1 MDALKALVQ
10 QKQAIVASTSSTT
23 AASSNQ
29 KKRYLTASQR
39 RQIEQ
44 EEEERQSRQQ
54 QGEGGKDTIE
64 RKKKKKRKRN
74 KQNDDDSS
82 DQEGPDLTTLLTTK
96 RYPALDKKQKK
107 SSTADNNDDGATTT
121 LDADNNGHG
130 TQTSGRNDNNGDA
143 YSNRTHSDENS
154 QDNIIMGSLCQLSQD
169 QVTNKLR
176 SYGLPIRLFGEI
188 TTTTTTT
195 STSTLS
201 THGDIT
207 RLQRLY
213 TAIKGREEAMLGASE
228 KDEFLLGSA
237 DRTRNVFLE
246 TAAAATSANDTFAA
260 TTTTTQQN
268 ITNTTADHHH
278 HHHQQQEL
286 TAEEQNDKPKRIY
299 RYFKSLLRQWEAE
312 LNSRPDAIKRTM
324 AGKNDIKTLKQ
335 CKDYI
340 RPLFTLCK
348 RREIEESLQNHLF
361 NIVLYCEQGEFV
373 KAHDAYL
380 DVAIGRAA
388 WPIGVTMVGIHARSG
403 RAKIESANVAHVMN
417 SELQRKYLT
426 SVKRLMS
433 FAQRVRVDVDP
444 SKKVVN
450 L

>member
-10 QKQAIVASTSSTT
+10 QKQAIVASTSS
-23 AASSNQ
+23 AATNNTNK

-44 EEEERQSRQQ
+44 EEEERRQSVISSQQ
-54 QGEGGKDTIE
+54 QHQEGANNEKE
-64 RKKKKKRKRN
+64 RKRRKKRKRKN
-74 KQNDDDSS
+74 ESDS
-82 DQEGPDLTTLLTTK
+82 DEEGGGDLTTLLTTR
-96 RYPALDKKQKK
+96 RYPDKKKQNNK
-107 SSTADNNDDGATTT
+107 S
-121 LDADNNGHG
+121 ADNNGASSSRTDNGQG
-130 TQTSGRNDNNGDA
+130 TTQSTDSGVKSTKQTI
-143 YSNRTHSDENS
+143 SDENGH
-154 QDNIIMGSLCQLSQD
+154 DTIMESLCQLSQD
-169 QVTNKLR
+169 QVTIKLR

-188 TTTTTTT
+188 TTTNTT
-195 STSTLS
+195 SKQQQ
-201 THGDIT
+201 HGDLP
-207 RLQRLY
+207 RLQRLH

-228 KDEFLLGSA
+228 KDEFLLDSA

-246 TAAAATSANDTFAA
+246 KETAAATAAANSTNDTLA
-260 TTTTTQQN
+260 TTATT
-268 ITNTTADHHH
+268 ITEEQ
-278 HHHQQQEL
+278 HQPEEL
-286 TAEEQNDKPKRIY
+286 TQEEQNDKPKRIY

-324 AGKNDIKTLKQ
+324 AGKNETKTLKQ

-361 NIVLYCEQGEFV
+361 KIVLYCEQGEFV